1 MGGKK
6 AVEGHKL
13 ANAQISKLFFT
24 ISYKITQIELGSI
37 LKKKEVSIRKYNVK
51 QKKTATFLNSVEK
64 FILNLLCF
72 ESGAETELDNT
83 VKMQH

>member
-37 LKKKEVSIRKYNVK
+37 LKKEVSIRKYKVK
-51 QKKTATFLNSVEK
+51 QKKTATFLYSVEK
-64 FILNLLCF
+64 FTLNLLC
-72 ESGAETELDNT
+72 SIL
-83 VKMQH
+83 

>member
-1 MGGKK
+1 MSDANAVAAAALPKAAKGWKKSSMLSSEVVGGKK

-37 LKKKEVSIRKYNVK
+37 LKKEVSIRKYTK
-51 QKKTATFLNSVEK
+51 
-64 FILNLLCF
+64 
-72 ESGAETELDNT
+72 
-83 VKMQH
+83 

>member
-24 ISYKITQIELGSI
+24 ISYKITQIELGSMYI
-37 LKKKEVSIRKYNVK
+37 KKRSVY
-51 QKKTATFLNSVEK
+51 QKVQSKAEK
-64 FILNLLCF
+64 DRNLSELCGKIHIKSF
-72 ESGAETELDNT
+72 MFYFVNALPRNFD
-83 VKMQH
+83 M

>member
-37 LKKKEVSIRKYNVK
+37 LKKRSVYQKVQSKTEKDRNLSVLCGKIHIKSLVFYFVK
-51 QKKTATFLNSVEK
+51 KNAMSRN
-64 FILNLLCF
+64 F
-72 ESGAETELDNT
+72 EL
-83 VKMQH
+83 